1 MPIPTATYRLQFRN
15 GMTFSDAVGSVP
27 YLKSLG
33 ISHLYASPIFTA
45 TSGSTHGYD
54 IVDPN
59 NVDPAIGG
67 REGFDQ
73 LVAALKSSGLQLI
86 LDIVPNHMAASL
98 ENRWWD
104 SVLQFGKSSPYAS
117 FFDIDWTRRIT
128 LPVLD
133 RPFEE
138 AVASGLI
145 GLARHQATGEPR
157 LTYYD
162 QFYPLDP
169 QSVAE
174 IERLAGDEQSPGKL
188 STDASLLNALHQRQH
203 WQLIDWKGAAEK
215 LSYRRFFE
223 VTGLVGVR
231 VEDQEVFDRTH
242 RLVIDLVRSGSVQGL
257 RIDHVDGLADP
268 ADYLAKLRAAV
279 GEETYILVEKIVARD
294 ENLPANWPVAGTTGY
309 EVIASLGPLFIDR
322 DGLETLD
329 TAYRA
334 IAPAQAAFAAVLNKA
349 KQMMVRQNF
358 TGERARL
365 CELASAV
372 LPDVPRET
380 LDRAITDILVA
391 FQVYRTYGT
400 TGSLEGNDRD
410 LLETVLGRASAASDV
425 SDVINSIGRIL
436 LAPRVGAATELRR
449 RMQQLTGP
457 VIAKAMEDTAFYRY
471 NRLLALNEVGCD
483 PDITGDSRH
492 DFHEAMRN
500 RARTQPQGLTTTATH
515 DTKRGEDARAR
526 LYGLTEHAEQ
536 WVAGFE
542 RWQRINRQFVSGSA
556 DQPWPDTNTQWMLYQ
571 ALAGAWPEFPDTI
584 DEGFRDRFKA
594 YAEKAVR
601 EAKTHTDWGQPNKH
615 YEAAVLNLAEGL
627 LSDENTTFRADFQNL
642 MTLLITAGHLNSLS
656 QTLIKLTI
664 PGVPD
669 IYQGAEQADLSL
681 VDPDNRRPVDF
692 QRLRTDLQTQPSGN
706 RSPWQRKQAMIATI
720 SALRQDRA
728 ELFSRGS
735 YQPLAVSG
743 PRRDNLIAFARQD
756 GTQFSIT
763 LAPRL
768 LSRHVDPKTLK
779 TTSDFWAD
787 TSLELPLTIAGRR
800 RDLFGDAGIVDGP
813 TIDLDALFRNQPYA
827 LLISVD

>member
-15 GMTFSDAVGSVP
+15 GITFADATASIP

-33 ISHLYASPIFTA
+33 VSHLYASPVFTA

-54 IVDPN
+54 IIDPN

-67 REGFDQ
+67 KEGFDQ
-73 LVAALKSSGLQLI
+73 LVDALKSSGLQLI
-86 LDIVPNHMAASL
+86 LDIVPNHMTASL
-98 ENRWWD
+98 ENPWWE
-104 SVLQFGKSSPYAS
+104 SVLQLGRASPYAA
-117 FFDIDWTRRIT
+117 FFDIDWSRRIT

-138 AVASGLI
+138 AVGSGLI
-145 GLARHQATGEPR
+145 GITRHQPTGEPR
-157 LTYYD
+157 LACYD

-174 IERLAGDEQSPGKL
+174 ERLAGGEQTPGRL
-188 STDASLLNALHQRQH
+188 SSDASLLNALHQSQH
-203 WQLIDWKGAAEK
+203 WQLINWKDAAAQ

-268 ADYLAKLRAAV
+268 AGYLAKLRAAV
-279 GEETYILVEKIVARD
+279 GEEIYILVEKIVARD

-309 EVIASLGPLFIDR
+309 EVIASVGPLFIDSE
-322 DGLETLD
+322 GLETLN

-334 IAPAQAAFAAVLNKA
+334 VAPAQADFAAVLNKA
-349 KQMMVRQNF
+349 KQTMVRQNF
-358 TGERARL
+358 AGERARL
-365 CELASAV
+365 CELASAA

-391 FQVYRTYGT
+391 FPVYRTYGT
-400 TGSLEGNDRD
+400 TGGLEGNDRD
-410 LLETVLGRASAASDV
+410 LLETVLGKAGAASDV
-425 SDVINSIGRIL
+425 PDVINSIGRIL
-436 LAPRVGAATELRR
+436 LNPGVEATTELRR

-457 VIAKAMEDTAFYRY
+457 VIAKAMEDTTFYRY

-483 PDITGDSRH
+483 PDMTGDALH
-492 DFHEAMRN
+492 GFHEAMRK
-500 RARTQPQGLTTTATH
+500 RARTQPHGLTTTATH

-542 RWQRINRQFVSGSA
+542 RWQRINRQLVSSST
-556 DQPWPDTNTQWMLYQ
+556 DQSWPETNTQWMLYQ
-571 ALAGAWPEFPDTI
+571 ALAGAWPEYPDTI
-584 DEGFRDRFKA
+584 DDSFRDRFKA

-601 EAKTHTDWGQPNKH
+601 EAKTHTDWGQPNEH
-615 YEAAVLNLAEGL
+615 YEAAVLNFAAGL
-627 LSDENTTFRADFQNL
+627 LSEENMTFRADFQDL
-642 MTLLITAGHLNSLS
+642 MTLLITTGHLNSLS

-692 QRLRTDLQTQPSGN
+692 QRLQADLHRQPTGH

-720 SALRQDRA
+720 LALRQDRA

-735 YQPLAVSG
+735 YHPLAVNG
-743 PRRDNLIAFARQD
+743 PRHDNLVAFARQD
-756 GTQFSIT
+756 GMQFSIT

-768 LSRHVDPKTLK
+768 ISRHVDPKTLK
-779 TTSDFWAD
+779 TAPDFWAD
-787 TSLELPLTIAGRR
+787 TRLELPPAIAGRR
-800 RDLFGDAGIVDGP
+800 RDLFGDAGIVDGR
-813 TIDLDALFRNQPYA
+813 TIDLGDVLQNQPYA